1 MLEVE
6 EPFELNLN
14 VTPAC
19 LPSRNAH
26 PNKRCVVSGWGNT
39 SPLVDIIGSANYASE
54 LQAASLSICERT
66 DENGLLVSAMF
77 QLKSPSHADSGGP
90 LVCPTDGGAT
100 LQGLVHGGRNLWP
113 LFSVSHYTDILPF
126 VSEIEDVIS
135 RGNDHT
141 CPINDLSYKDKKC
154 DIHLNNQSNCFDGG
168 DCCALEANPYPCM
181 NECFDNAK
189 TEEELE
195 MCNNC
200 MCKV

>member
-6 EPFELNLN
+6 EPFELNKN

-19 LPSRNAH
+19 LPSRSAH

-39 SPLVDIIGSANYASE
+39 SPILDDFYSIK
-54 LQAASLSICERT
+54 LQAASLSVHEWT
-66 DENGLLVSAMF
+66 DTKGNPLLVSAMY
-77 QLKSPSHADSGGP
+77 QRKSPSFGDSGGP
-90 LVCPTDGGAT
+90 LVCPTNGGAT
-100 LQGLVHGGRNLWP
+100 LQGVVHSGGENQQYR
-113 LFSVSHYTDILPF
+113 VSYYTDILPF
-126 VSEIEDVIS
+126 TNEIEDVIS

-141 CPINDLSYKDKKC
+141 CPINDLSYKDGKC
-154 DIHLNNQSNCFDGG
+154 DIHLNSQSNCFDGG
-168 DCCALEANPYPCM
+168 DCCALEANPYTCM
-181 NECFDNAK
+181 DECFDNAK